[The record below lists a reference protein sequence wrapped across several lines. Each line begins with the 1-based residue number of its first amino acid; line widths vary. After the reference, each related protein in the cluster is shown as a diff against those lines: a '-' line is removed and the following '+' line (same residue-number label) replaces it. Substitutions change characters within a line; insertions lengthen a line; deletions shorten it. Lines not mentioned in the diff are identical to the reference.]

1 MYPERPGIG
10 PVPRRAKQPS
20 DLDFGTSQI
29 VCVEELSEF
38 STLPVLDGLTLD
50 LYHKGSGNL
59 AVLGAGDRHVA
70 VMAGNIRLVQPVSV
84 DVLCAAGA
92 LSESVR
98 ADTIVY
104 CSASPSWLEKATD
117 ETLLYSFS
125 DPVITIRP
133 GHSMIFE
140 EVEHVA
146 LQ

>member
-1 MYPERPGIG
+1 M
-10 PVPRRAKQPS
+10 
-20 DLDFGTSQI
+20 
-29 VCVEELSEF
+29 EELSEF